1 MTDLASR
8 IGRLKPFNRSKSDDG
23 HEDEDDFDD
32 IDDGGE
38 VTGED
43 AVGGGGRYHR
53 NADHNKEELRVSD
66 ALQSLLVDRGVLPDD
81 DGRDDVLGRLLD
93 RNACCVP
100 DHLLDCSQSL
110 PDYFIS
116 SSHNTYLLAHQL
128 YGTSSATAYKR
139 TLRMGSRC
147 VEIDAWDNAADED
160 EPKVTHG
167 YTFVSHVPFRA
178 VCEAIRDIYDEE
190 TSLADSD
197 PSFPVAPIL
206 ISLENHCKEHGQRR
220 LVAIMREIFGS
231 RLLCEA
237 ICQDAPDDE
246 YASPAD
252 IGPRISVIV
261 EFHLPG
267 TEEVECS
274 SCSEGEEAESDKQH
288 GGIIIVPELAELG
301 VYAQSVKPVNNSWYD
316 PGELLN
322 GPHHH
327 LVNISETGLA
337 KNLPAHAE
345 PIALHNAR
353 HMMRVYPKGTRI
365 SSSNLKPVAYWGIG
379 AQICALNWQTFG
391 TGNLL
396 NDALFNGSNGYVLKP
411 AALRNGG
418 SGTVGSGRWRKLR
431 LYVAGAT
438 DVPLPEGR
446 EVDSI
451 KPYLTCRLYSP
462 CPVDGTSDKR
472 KTSAYRQHRLGFLHR
487 GDNPPNTDPIWDET
501 LEWSFEDN
509 ELVFLRL
516 LIKSDDP
523 WARNPAF
530 AAAAIRLH
538 YAEPDWCFVRM
549 MDMKGRETDCT
560 VLVKFSF
567 EDD

>member
-1 MTDLASR
+1 MADLASR
-8 IGRLKPFNRSKSDDG
+8 IGRLKPFSREE
-23 HEDEDDFDD
+23 EDEDEDYDD

-38 VTGED
+38 ATDRD
-43 AVGGGGRYHR
+43 AVGGGGRYRR
-53 NADHNKEELRVSD
+53 NADVNQESLRVSD
-66 ALQSLLVDRGVLPDD
+66 ALQSLLVDRGVLPDS
-81 DGRDDVLGRLLD
+81 DGRHDVLGQLLD
-93 RNACCVP
+93 QNACCVP
-100 DHLLDCSQSL
+100 DHLLDCSRPL
-110 PDYFIS
+110 PEYFVS

-128 YGTSSATAYKR
+128 YGTSSAEAYKT

-147 VEIDAWDNAADED
+147 VEIDAWDNVTDQD

-178 VCEAIRDIYDEE
+178 VCEAICEIYDEE
-190 TSLADSD
+190 AAMAESD
-197 PSFPVAPIL
+197 PTFPVAPIL
-206 ISLENHCKEHGQRR
+206 LSLENHCKEHGQRR
-220 LVAIMREIFGS
+220 LVAIMKEVFGT

-237 ICQDAPDDE
+237 IPQDAHPEE

-252 IGPRISVIV
+252 VGPRIAVIV
-261 EFHLPG
+261 EFHFPG
-267 TEEVECS
+267 AEEADCS
-274 SCSEGEEAESDKQH
+274 SCSEDPEADADSKEFH
-288 GGIIIVPELAELG
+288 IIIPELAELG
-301 VYAQSVKPVNNSWYD
+301 VYAQSVKPLDNSWYD

-327 LVNISETGLA
+327 LINISETGLS
-337 KNLPAHAE
+337 KHLPVNAM

-353 HMMRVYPKGTRI
+353 HLMRVYPKGTRI

-379 AQICALNWQTFG
+379 AQVCALNWQTFG

-411 AALRNGG
+411 ACLRTGG
-418 SGTVGSGRWRKLR
+418 SGVVGSGRWRKLR

-438 DVPLPEGR
+438 SVPLPGGR
-446 EVDSI
+446 EADSI
-451 KPYLTCRLYSP
+451 KPYLTCNLYSP
-462 CPVDGTSDKR
+462 CPVEGSSHKR
-472 KTSAYRQHRLGFLHR
+472 KTGAYRQHRLGFLHR
-487 GDNPPNTDPIWDET
+487 GENPPTTDPIWDET
-501 LEWSFEDN
+501 LEWVYEDN

-516 LIKSDDP
+516 LIKSDDA
-523 WARNPAF
+523 WARNPAL
-530 AAAAIRLH
+530 AAAAIRLD

-560 VLVKFSF
+560 VLVKFMF